1 MSMHAVV
8 YDKVGSEMGFTIR
21 EMPIPAVG
29 DDEVLY
35 EVEAFGLN
43 QADLLLIQ
51 GRHYV
56 VQDLPIR
63 LGYEGSGTVV
73 AVGKNVKNFR
83 EGDKVTSMPN
93 VDGPYSNAGTH
104 ALAQERFLTKRP
116 AGYSAQEAAHLWMQ
130 TLTAYY
136 PMAELFPIKPG
147 DWVMI
152 TAATGGSGLGAIQMA
167 KLLGARVIATTRS
180 PERKGALLKQEG
192 ADHVIETYGSNLID
206 EVNDITSGK
215 GVSLICDSI
224 GGPYVNTYAST
235 LAPQGILYVYGVLSN
250 EDMSLP
256 VLTLAH
262 RGAGLYGYSLIN
274 ELRKPGALERGRDFV
289 LAALEAGKIK
299 RPVIDRVFPF
309 AEAAEAYQY
318 LMNGT
323 RGGKI
328 IVSVK

>member
-1 MSMHAVV
+1 MSMQVVV
-8 YDKVGSEMGFTIR
+8 YDKVGSEMAFTIR

-29 DDEVLY
+29 ANEVLY

-43 QADLLLIQ
+43 QADILLIQ
-51 GRHYV
+51 GNHYV

-63 LGYEGSGTVV
+63 LGYEGTGTVI
-73 AVGKNVKNFR
+73 AVGKNVKKFR
-83 EGDKVTSMPN
+83 EGDKVTCMPN

-136 PMAELFPIKPG
+136 PMVELFPIKPG

-152 TAATGGSGLGAIQMA
+152 TAATGGSGIGAIQMA

-180 PERKGALLKQEG
+180 PERKREFLTQLG
-192 ADHVIETYGSNLID
+192 ADHVIETYGTDTI
-206 EVNDITSGK
+206 EKVNEITGGE
-215 GVSLICDSI
+215 GVRLVCDSI
-224 GGPYVNTYAST
+224 GGPHVNTYAST
-235 LAPQGILYVYGVLSN
+235 LAPQGILYIYGILSN
-250 EDMSLP
+250 EDVSLP
-256 VLTLAH
+256 ALTLAH
-262 RGAGLYGYSLIN
+262 RGAGLYGFSLIN

-289 LAALEAGKIK
+289 LAAIGAGKIK

-309 AEAAEAYQY
+309 EKSAEAYEY
-318 LMNGT
+318 LISGT
-323 RGGKI
+323 KYGKI